1 MKKLLLFCLCLQ
13 ASNAAWA
20 QDYQALQASGFN
32 ADVIANG
39 VGPAATS
46 TSIALDNA
54 DYNLLSADF
63 TAVIG
68 GPLPI
73 AALPVSGLIN
83 DANIAGLSFQLAS
96 YSQSNSLRLQD
107 ESDFGALTFSNGVSA
122 TNLYILA
129 ASGSG
134 TATLGGTIHFSDNS
148 TQDFSGAVIPDWFF
162 SNALPVAIS
171 GFGRVNRATDIIE
184 NPVGDPRLYRYEIAI
199 LAQNQTKTITG
210 IDFTKTSAAEG
221 VANIFAVSA
230 KLLGTCPPPS
240 QLTVSNVTN
249 FSATLNWTES
259 VVLPSNGYG
268 LYIVPEGLP
277 APTAS
282 SVPTYT
288 LAAGTTTFTVA
299 NALIPGTTYC
309 VYLNSACGTGAGP
322 WSSPTCFTPGEI
334 PVTNPNDIPTMYS
347 LTVDTSSTTPCP
359 GTLSVDVPQGY
370 EITSVATSYSM
381 QTALNG
387 WMSEQRSLLVC
398 NTTGQMEAQVT
409 SGIGGTTGTYDYSR
423 ENIHIADGATGN
435 VAFELRAWRTFGSS
449 DCNTD
454 YNRVVAG
461 TWTVTVTVQQQ
472 LATRDFTKDQFTV
485 YPNPVDDVVT
495 VSGNEPIAEMRLF
508 NLLGQEVLHQNGLGA
523 KQAQLSTL
531 GLPSGKYI
539 LKIATKNG
547 VQSKGILKN

>member
-1 MKKLLLFCLCLQ
+1 MCLQ
-13 ASNAAWA
+13 AANAAWA

-32 ADVIANG
+32 ADVIADG
-39 VGPAATS
+39 SGPAATS
-46 TSIALDNA
+46 TSIAIDNA
-54 DYNLLSADF
+54 DYNLLSADY
-63 TAVIG
+63 TPVIG
-68 GPLPI
+68 GQLSLTG
-73 AALPVSGLIN
+73 LPVSGLVN
-83 DANIAGLSFQLAS
+83 DANIAGLSFQLAP

-107 ESDFGALTFSNGVSA
+107 ESDFGALTFSNTVSA
-122 TNLYILA
+122 TNLYVLA

-134 TATLGGTIHFSDNS
+134 SATLGGTIHFSDNS
-148 TQDFSGAVIPDWFF
+148 TQDFSAAVIPDWFF
-162 SNALPVAIS
+162 SNALPVVIS
-171 GFGRVNRATDIIE
+171 GFGRVNRTTDIVE
-184 NPVGDPRLYRYEIAI
+184 NPVGDPRLYRYDIAV
-199 LAQNQTKTITG
+199 LPQNQTKTITG

-240 QLTVSNVTN
+240 QLTITSVTN
-249 FSATLNWTES
+249 IGATFNWTES
-259 VVLPSNGYG
+259 VVLPTGGYH
-268 LYIVPEGLP
+268 LYVTVEGSP
-277 APTAS
+277 APNAS
-282 SVPTYT
+282 TPPTHI
-288 LAAGTTTFTVA
+288 LNAGTNTFTMIDG
-299 NALIPGTTYC
+299 LIPGTTYC
-309 VYLNSACGTGAGP
+309 VYMRSVCGTEAGP
-322 WSSPTCFTPGEI
+322 WGNPTCFTPGEI
-334 PVTNPNDIPTMYS
+334 PVTNPNDIPTMFS
-347 LTVDTSSTTPCP
+347 LTVDTSSATPCP
-359 GTLSVDVPQGY
+359 GTLSVDVPAGY

-409 SGIGGTTGTYDYSR
+409 SGVGGTTGTFDYSR

-435 VAFELRAWRTFGSS
+435 VAFELRAWRTYGSS

-472 LATRDFTKDQFTV
+472 LATQDFTKNQFTV
-485 YPNPVDDVVT
+485 YPNPVDDLVT
-495 VSGNEPIAEMRLF
+495 VSGNEPIVAMRLF
-508 NLLGQEVLHQNGLGA
+508 NLLGQEVLHQDGLDA

-547 VQSKGILKN
+547 VQSKGILKK